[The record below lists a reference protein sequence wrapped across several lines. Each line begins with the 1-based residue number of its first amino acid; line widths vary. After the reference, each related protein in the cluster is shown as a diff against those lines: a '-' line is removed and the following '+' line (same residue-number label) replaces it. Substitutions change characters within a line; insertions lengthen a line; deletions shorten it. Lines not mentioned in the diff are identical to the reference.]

1 MMPRPALNRHL
12 KRRFPADLTDRDLPT
27 STARAEETVI
37 EDRWV
42 EEPPKGCSSQR
53 PGAGPTGAGQVN
65 GSQALLPML
74 ELIERIGVGFKE
86 LAHGVAVGRAEQ
98 RLGAAGPGRGGGP
111 WGGGGGGGVK
121 GADGGEWGGG
131 GWRRCLTGHR
141 AGARPAHDALPG
153 WRHGTALNGSGLYL
167 EARELLRT
175 IQGAKGVKG
184 GWILEAALGRHRQE
198 VTVDE
203 AQGRPHS
210 ALSHVATI
218 GLSGDIAR

>member
-27 STARAEETVI
+27 STARAEETDI
-37 EDRWV
+37 EDRLV
-42 EEPPKGCSSQR
+42 EEPPKGCSWQR

-86 LAHGVAVGRAEQ
+86 LAHGGAVGRGGP
-98 RLGAAGPGRGGGP
+98 RLGARA
-111 WGGGGGGGVK
+111 
-121 GADGGEWGGG
+121 AHEALG
-131 GWRRCLTGHR
+131 GWGNGTG
-141 AGARPAHDALPG
+141 
-153 WRHGTALNGSGLYL
+153 LNGSGLYL

>member
-1 MMPRPALNRHL
+1 MADDAPASVESPLEAAVSGGFDRPGFAHFNGKSGGNRHRGSL
-12 KRRFPADLTDRDLPT
+12 SRRATKRLLIATPGCRSNGCWPGQWQPGAAADAGVDRTDRSGLQGT
-27 STARAEETVI
+27 GAWGRRRAGRTTA
-37 EDRWV
+37 
-42 EEPPKGCSSQR
+42 G
-53 PGAGPTGAGQVN
+53 GAGAGAGR
-65 GSQALLPML
+65 G
-74 ELIERIGVGFKE
+74 
-86 LAHGVAVGRAEQ
+86 AVGR
-98 RLGAAGPGRGGGP
+98 RGRDKGGGP
-111 WGGGGGGGVK
+111 QEGSAGG
-121 GADGGEWGGG
+121 A
-131 GWRRCLTGHR
+131 
-141 AGARPAHDALPG
+141 ARPAHDALPG

>member
-1 MMPRPALNRHL
+1 M
-12 KRRFPADLTDRDLPT
+12 
-27 STARAEETVI
+27 
-37 EDRWV
+37 
-42 EEPPKGCSSQR
+42 
-53 PGAGPTGAGQVN
+53 GACQVN

-98 RLGAAGPGRGGGP
+98 RLGAPAAAPAAAPRAGAGGQTAWP
-111 WGGGGGGGVK
+111 P
-121 GADGGEWGGG
+121 
-131 GWRRCLTGHR
+131 CLTGHR

>member
-98 RLGAAGPGRGGGP
+98 RLGPSAQDRAGGQEGAGGGTGPTPGRT
-111 WGGGGGGGVK
+111 
-121 GADGGEWGGG
+121 AA
-131 GWRRCLTGHR
+131 RRG
-141 AGARPAHDALPG
+141 RPPLPG
-153 WRHGTALNGSGLYL
+153 PPR
-167 EARELLRT
+167 AR
-175 IQGAKGVKG
+175 A
-184 GWILEAALGRHRQE
+184 
-198 VTVDE
+198 
-203 AQGRPHS
+203 
-210 ALSHVATI
+210 
-218 GLSGDIAR
+218 

>member
-1 MMPRPALNRHL
+1 MADDAPASVESTLEAAVSGGFDRPGFAHVNGKSEGNRHRGSL
-12 KRRFPADLTDRDLPT
+12 SRRATKRLLIATTGCRSNGCWPGQWQPGAAAAAGVDRTDR
-27 STARAEETVI
+27 R
-37 EDRWV
+37 
-42 EEPPKGCSSQR
+42 GR
-53 PGAGPTGAGQVN
+53 PGTGAW
-65 GSQALLPML
+65 
-74 ELIERIGVGFKE
+74 
-86 LAHGVAVGRAEQ
+86 GRRRAG
-98 RLGAAGPGRGGGP
+98 RTTAGAGGAGPGRGPVVRRGRHRADARQDGSAGGAP
-111 WGGGGGGGVK
+111 RP
-121 GADGGEWGGG
+121 A
-131 GWRRCLTGHR
+131 RHR

>member
-27 STARAEETVI
+27 STARAEETVM
-37 EDRWV
+37 EDGGV

-98 RLGAAGPGRGGGP
+98 RLGAAGGGAGGGP
-111 WGGGGGGGVK
+111 ERVGGGGRHR
-121 GADGGEWGGG
+121 ADARQYGSAAWPP
-131 GWRRCLTGHR
+131 CLTGHR

>member
-98 RLGAAGPGRGGGP
+98 RLGPAAPDPAGAHTGARGGSGP
-111 WGGGGGGGVK
+111 TPAGHAAARGPP
-121 GADGGEWGGG
+121 
-131 GWRRCLTGHR
+131 CLTGHR
-141 AGARPAHDALPG
+141 AGARPADDALAG

-184 GWILEAALGRHRQE
+184 GWILEAGLGRHRQGG
-198 VTVDE
+198 TGDE
-203 AQGRPHS
+203 GPGRTHS